1 MKDGIYRVDFSSG
14 RPEGKGI
21 AMLRGG
27 IFKGIDQDHGCTG
40 PLEATEGWVSGH
52 ITFRGYSSQTL
63 RQKQASFSIRSETV
77 LLRGTENS
85 DGFEIGGASEADPE
99 CNTKSELLGSRT
111 CSKGSLQA
119 C

>member
-1 MKDGIYRVDFSSG
+1 MKDGIYRVSVQVG
-14 RPEGKGI
+14 QR
-21 AMLRGG
+21 LRHCDASWWNIQGNRSRSRV
-27 IFKGIDQDHGCTG
+27 HR

-63 RQKQASFSIRSETV
+63 RQTQASFSIRTETV
-77 LLRGTENS
+77 LLRGTENP

-99 CNTKSELLGSRT
+99 CNTKSEPLGSRT